1 MQDFRKYASSA
12 NMLPNGR
19 TADVSKIEISKELR
33 QRIFDQAIWDDW
45 CRVFKSTV
53 YWGA

>member
-1 MQDFRKYASSA
+1 M

-19 TADVSKIEISKELR
+19 TADVSKIVPPAWAKQKL
-33 QRIFDQAIWDDW
+33 FDQVIWDHW
-45 CRVFKSTV
+45 CRLWRETV